1 MGIVLFRRHVLTFCK
16 QWIHL
21 YALPAPPNCATAILA
36 HPPAPPAEC
45 DPLVSHKWQ
54 WRIDSLV
61 VAPRVLCP
69 APAWAGTAS
78 CADSASCDAGV
89 GMEAGAEAEAFPP
102 IDVLIRFDTW
112 FPWPVNILHH
122 YVLTPNPA
130 FTSSSSSC
138 SSAPSSPTPHASPDS
153 PPRSTPYL
161 HAGGA
166 PAMAHSIPSPIRL
179 FTPSDMV
186 LGRRGTALWLDAQAY
201 ESGPAQAGDHG
212 QRIAGRMLAAPPPPS
227 SSSDRTRELHPGEGG
242 GEGQGGEGEGGG
254 GGEGDRVSPGWFG
267 EEGPMVFHM
276 QEEDDGWNRLALD
289 EEEGR
294 IAVGTVYGRVHLF
307 EYAPQ
312 VASVPVA

>member
-1 MGIVLFRRHVLTFCK
+1 MGVVLFRRHVLTFCK

-21 YALPAPPNCATAILA
+21 YALPAPPDSTAMVLA
-36 HPPAPPAEC
+36 DPPPPVEC
-45 DPLVSHKWQ
+45 DPLASHKWQ

-61 VAPRVLCP
+61 VAPRMLP
-69 APAWAGTAS
+69 AASAQMCTTGCEDHVVGT
-78 CADSASCDAGV
+78 GV
-89 GMEAGAEAEAFPP
+89 EVEAFPP
-102 IDVLIRFDTW
+102 VDVLIRFDTW

-122 YVLTPNPA
+122 YVLAPNPA
-130 FTSSSSSC
+130 FSPSPFPSSASLSDETSS
-138 SSAPSSPTPHASPDS
+138 ASPDS
-153 PPRSTPYL
+153 DPASSSPSRSTPYL

-212 QRIAGRMLAAPPPPS
+212 QRIAGRILAAPPFPLPPS
-227 SSSDRTRELHPGEGG
+227 AREGG
-242 GEGQGGEGEGGG
+242 RNREGGSGEGQG
-254 GGEGDRVSPGWFG
+254 GDRVSPGWFG
-267 EEGPMVFHM
+267 EGEGPMVFHM

-312 VASVPVA
+312 GGGAVASVA

>member
-1 MGIVLFRRHVLTFCK
+1 MSVVLFRRHALTFCK

-21 YALPAPPNCATAILA
+21 YGLPASMPTALVDPP
-36 HPPAPPAEC
+36 PPEEC
-45 DPLVSHKWQ
+45 DPIASHKWQ

-61 VAPRVLCP
+61 VTPRLLLP
-69 APAWAGTAS
+69 ASAAAHACTTS
-78 CADSASCDAGV
+78 CADHDAARCSA
-89 GMEAGAEAEAFPP
+89 EAGFPP

-122 YVLTPNPA
+122 YVLAPNPA
-130 FTSSSSSC
+130 CTG
-138 SSAPSSPTPHASPDS
+138 
-153 PPRSTPYL
+153 TPYL
-161 HAGGA
+161 HVGGA

-201 ESGPAQAGDHG
+201 EGGPAQAGDHG
-212 QRIAGRMLAAPPPPS
+212 QRIAGRMLAAPS
-227 SSSDRTRELHPGEGG
+227 SSFSSAGGPGGSGGGDAAEGG
-242 GEGQGGEGEGGG
+242 GEG
-254 GGEGDRVSPGWFG
+254 GDRVSPGWFG
-267 EEGPMVFHM
+267 EERAGGGAMVFHM
-276 QEEDDGWNRLALD
+276 QKEDDGWNRLALD

-312 VASVPVA
+312 GELAL

>member
-1 MGIVLFRRHVLTFCK
+1 MGAVLFRRHVLTFCR

-21 YALPAPPNCATAILA
+21 YALPAPPASLPTALA
-36 HPPAPPAEC
+36 DAPPPLAEC
-45 DPLVSHKWQ
+45 DPLASHKWQ

-61 VAPRVLCP
+61 VAPRLLRPGP
-69 APAWAGTAS
+69 AHA
-78 CADSASCDAGV
+78 CATSCDDDEARCGA
-89 GMEAGAEAEAFPP
+89 EAGAEPFPP

-122 YVLTPNPA
+122 YVLAPNPA
-130 FTSSSSSC
+130 FTTAPASSG
-138 SSAPSSPTPHASPDS
+138 
-153 PPRSTPYL
+153 TPYL

-201 ESGPAQAGDHG
+201 EGGPAQAGDHG
-212 QRIAGRMLAAPPPPS
+212 QRIAGRMLTATS
-227 SSSDRTRELHPGEGG
+227 SSAPSLSAGAPGES
-242 GEGQGGEGEGGG
+242 GEGEAEGG
-254 GGEGDRVSPGWFG
+254 GDRVSAGWFG
-267 EEGPMVFHM
+267 EERAGADATVFHM

-312 VASVPVA
+312 GEVASLA